1 MKKTLA
7 GGRVDKIF
15 KQADT
20 VVRPANQWTKDVHE
34 FLRYMKSQ
42 GSQIVP
48 TPIKLTDS
56 EEIVSYMEGEV
67 YNEPLPSVFF
77 TEELLISAAKL
88 LRDFHTVG
96 ADYISRLTG
105 EESWMLSSNE
115 RVEVMCHGDFAPY
128 NVTVTAGSANG
139 LFDFDTLHPGS
150 RMEDIAYA
158 VYRWVPFYPEQQMSE
173 EVMLDRLRL
182 FIDTYSL
189 TDSERKQLPEA
200 MITRLEQLTDFMRS
214 EAEKGNLDFKRN
226 IKDGHLDKYLSD
238 IDYIRKMKEK
248 MLLAMRRTSGET
260 REEHAD
266 L

>member
-20 VVRPANQWTKDVHE
+20 VVRPANQWTKDVHD
-34 FLRYMKSQ
+34 FLRYMESQ
-42 GSQIVP
+42 GHHFVP
-48 TPIKLTDS
+48 TPITLTDS

-67 YNEPLPSVFF
+67 YNEPLPIIFF
-77 TEELLISAAKL
+77 TDELLISAAKL
-88 LRDFHTVG
+88 LRDFHSIG
-96 ADYISRLTG
+96 ADYIGRLTG
-105 EESWMLSSNE
+105 EEKWMLSSNE
-115 RVEVMCHGDFAPY
+115 QVEVMCHGDFAPY
-128 NVTVTAGSANG
+128 NVTVIAGVANG

-158 VYRWVPFYPEQQMSE
+158 IYRWVPFYPEQKMNE
-173 EVMLDRLRL
+173 GAMLDRLRL
-182 FIDTYSL
+182 FIDTYGL

-200 MITRLEQLTDFMRS
+200 MVARLQQLTDFMRS

-226 IKDGHLDKYLSD
+226 IEDGHLDKYLSD
-238 IDYIRKMKEK
+238 LEYIRNMKEQI
-248 MLLAMRRTSGET
+248 LFAIQRTSGET
-260 REEHAD
+260 REEYAG